1 MLIAGAGG
9 HALELID
16 VLDSIFGSPQVLF
29 FDQRPFQR
37 LFLGK
42 YHVSDS
48 LEEIQH
54 HFISDSRYILGVGSP
69 NSRKILSGMLGKLGG
84 GLIGLK
90 APSAK
95 LSNYSYF
102 EKADVLANCWIGS
115 QVQLGEGVLVNTG
128 AQVHHETIVGD
139 FSVINPGAILLGAC
153 EIGELSSIG
162 AHATIL
168 PGVKVGNLV
177 TIGAGA
183 VIIRDVPDGATVVG
197 VPGKVVSCI
206 SNQ

>member
-9 HALELID
+9 HSLELID
-16 VLDSIFGSPQVLF
+16 VLDSIYESPQVLF
-29 FDQRPFQR
+29 FDQRPFQG

-42 YHVSDS
+42 YTVSDC
-48 LEEIQH
+48 LEQIRC
-54 HFISDSRYILGVGSP
+54 HFKSDSRFILGVGSP
-69 NSRKILSGMLGKLGG
+69 NSRKNLFGILDKLGG
-84 GLIGLK
+84 KLIGLK

-95 LSNYSYF
+95 LSNYSSF

-153 EIGELSSIG
+153 EIGELTSIG
-162 AHATIL
+162 AHATIF
-168 PGVKVGNLV
+168 PGVKVGNQV

-197 VPGKVVSCI
+197 VPGKVVSLI
-206 SNQ
+206 RQ